1 VKILKI
7 LAPILLVLL
16 IVFVFIAPIGPVPGV
31 LIGGN
36 EAEVPGS
43 WGETSDIHEIKFE
56 VPGPLPRVVTVW
68 VIQWGGELHV
78 VGYKENGWVS
88 ALGEGGLVRMRMGD
102 NTYSLNA
109 TLLAT
114 DWEPVMD
121 AYLAKYR
128 PDYPETVDGFPSQ
141 EEAIG
146 VFSVFRLSAR

>member
-16 IVFVFIAPIGPVPGV
+16 IVFVFVAPIGPVPGV

-36 EAEVPGS
+36 EAEVPDS
-43 WGETSDIHEIKFE
+43 WGETSDIHEIKLE
-56 VPGPLPRVVTVW
+56 VPGPLPRVVTIW

-78 VGYKENGWVS
+78 VGYKESGWVS
-88 ALGEGGLVRMRMGD
+88 TLEEGGPVRMRMGD

-109 TLLAT
+109 AVLAT
-114 DWEPVMD
+114 GWEPVME

-128 PDYPETVDGFPSQ
+128 PDYPEIVNGFPSG
-141 EEAIG
+141 EEAVG
-146 VFSVFRLSAR
+146 AFSVFQLSAQ